1 MADLLQQAFSE
12 AAKLSIE
19 KREEFARL
27 MLEELAKKRWL
38 EEPTPS
44 LREMLEEAR
53 RDHAE
58 GRTEPL
64 DPDKL

>member
-1 MADLLQQAFSE
+1 MADLLEHVFSE
-12 AAKLSIE
+12 ASKLPID

-27 MLEELAKKRWL
+27 MLEELRKERWMDDQPL
-38 EEPTPS
+38 T